1 MFEHRE
7 PPKWADRLLEFF
19 VKGDLL
25 EEIQGDLFE
34 YYQRLGDLPQ
44 WRSKWI
50 YAYHVIHF
58 LRPFALKKLSQNSN
72 NLIMLKFNLMIAWRN
87 LLKHKFYSAINIM
100 GLAIGLASA
109 IYIALYVY
117 DELSYDAH
125 FENSERI
132 VRVASELAL
141 GDNYWHMVVSPDP
154 LAAAFKSEFPE
165 IEKSARFRNTA
176 SLLVKKNAEV
186 VKLNDVMFTDQEMLE
201 IFKFDVVYG
210 DLKEALSDPTSAVLT
225 LSSARKLFGDR
236 NPVGQSFVT
245 LENNAYQISAVVK
258 ELPDQTHF
266 HFDVLISMVGNPRAN
281 KGIWLSNNFHTYMLL
296 KEGVLKESLEAKFPS
311 VYEKYFGP
319 QLQEYAGISYEQA
332 LSNGGL
338 IRYHLQ
344 PIEDIHLKSHLDI
357 ELEPNSRIEYVYLFT
372 AIGIFLVI
380 IASINF
386 INISTARAS
395 TRAKEIGVKKV
406 MGSVRGD
413 LIAQFL
419 TESVFQALI
428 AAVLAMIIVAVF
440 LPFFNAFVDKELID
454 PIFGEQ
460 SLWWK
465 VVFAAFGIGL
475 LAGIYPSLYL
485 SAFKPVDIMKG
496 KTSKTGRKSMFR
508 NVLVVFQFGTSLVL
522 IIGTLTV
529 YNQLNHIKNQD
540 LGYNRDQ
547 VILIEN
553 SHSLGSSVEG
563 FKESLLSIPEVDAV
577 TNTGNVPSG
586 SSSSDSTFEPVG
598 AGNVDDPVSLQ
609 IWSADPSYFNTFGME
624 IIDGRAFEYGRP
636 ADSSAIILNETAA
649 LKMGLEEPVGKKVRV
664 FGDFVVAG
672 RWEFTVIGIVKDF
685 NYKSLHQ
692 EVGPMGL
699 YLQPNAGY
707 YTAVKTKS
715 ADYPH
720 LINRIEASWD
730 KFAPSM
736 GFSYQFLD
744 TIFDEQYKAEER
756 LGEIFLVF
764 ASLAMFIG
772 CLGLFGLSA
781 YTAEQRRKEIGV
793 RKVLGASTSGLIL
806 LLLGDFTKL
815 LIIAII
821 MAIPVSWFAMNSWL
835 EDFAYRV
842 SLGPGIFLLGSLVA
856 MIVAWLTVS
865 YQSTIA
871 ARANPSENLKYE

>member
-50 YAYHVIHF
+50 YTYHVIHF

-72 NLIMLKFNLMIAWRN
+72 NLILLKFNLMIAWRN
-87 LLKHKFYSAINIM
+87 LLKQKFYSAINIM

-117 DELSYDAH
+117 DELSYDEH

-141 GDNYWHMVVSPDP
+141 GDNYWHFAVSPDP
-154 LAAAFKSEFPE
+154 LASAFKADFPE
-165 IEKSARFRNTA
+165 IEKAARFRNEG
-176 SLLVKKNAEV
+176 SILVKKSDEV
-186 VKLNDVMFTDQEMLE
+186 VKLYDMKYADQEILE
-201 IFKFDVVYG
+201 IFKYNVVYG
-210 DLKEALSDPTSAVLT
+210 QLEGALTDQTSAVLS
-225 LSSARKLFGDR
+225 LSSARKLFGDQD
-236 NPVGQSFVT
+236 PIGQSFTTVGENTFQVT
-245 LENNAYQISAVVK
+245 AVV
-258 ELPDQTHF
+258 EDLPPQTHY
-266 HFDVLISMVGNPRAN
+266 HFDILLSMEGNPEAN
-281 KGIWLSNNFHTYMLL
+281 RGVWLSNNFHTYMLL
-296 KEGVLKESLEAKFPS
+296 REGVSKSDLEAKFPD

-319 QLQEYAGISYEQA
+319 QLQAYAGISYEQA
-332 LSNGGL
+332 MSSGGL

-344 PIEDIHLKSHLDI
+344 PIEDIHLHSHLDI
-357 ELEPNSRIEYVYLFT
+357 ELQANSRIEYVYLFS
-372 AIGIFLVI
+372 AIGIFLI
-380 IASINF
+380 LIASINF

-406 MGSVRGD
+406 MGSFRKD
-413 LIAQFL
+413 LIIQFL
-419 TESVFQALI
+419 TESVFQSVIAATIALI
-428 AAVLAMIIVAVF
+428 LVF
-440 LPFFNAFVDKELID
+440 LSLPFFNAFVDKGFVN
-454 PIFGEQ
+454 PIFEGIT
-460 SLWWK
+460 LWWK
-465 VVFAAFGIGL
+465 VLIAAFVIGI

-485 SAFKPVDIMKG
+485 SAFSPVDSMKG
-496 KTSKTGRKSMFR
+496 NTGKSGRKSMFR
-508 NVLVVFQFGTSLVL
+508 NILVIFQFATSLTL
-522 IIGTLTV
+522 IIGTITV
-529 YNQLNHIKNQD
+529 YHQLEHIKEQD
-540 LGYNRDQ
+540 LGYDRDR
-547 VILIEN
+547 VLLIEN
-553 SHSLGSSVEG
+553 SHSLGSSIVN
-563 FKESLLSIPEVDAV
+563 FKEELMSIPEAISVS
-577 TNTGNVPSG
+577 NTGYIPSG
-586 SSSSDSTFEPVG
+586 SSSSDSAFEPIG

-609 IWSADPSYFNTFGME
+609 TWSVDPTYFSTFGME
-624 IIDGRAFEYGRP
+624 LLEGRTFESGRP
-636 ADSSAIILNETAA
+636 ADSSAMILNETAA
-649 LKMGLEEPVGKKVRV
+649 RRLGFENAVGKRIKV
-664 FGDFVVAG
+664 FGDFTVG
-672 RWEFTVIGIVKDF
+672 GKREFTVIGVVKDF
-685 NYKSLHQ
+685 NFKSLHQ
-692 EVGPMGL
+692 DVGAMGL
-699 YLQPNAGY
+699 YMGPFAGY
-707 YTAVKTKS
+707 YTAIKTNSEDYKS
-715 ADYPH
+715 
-720 LINRIEASWD
+720 LIDKVESKWD
-730 KFAPSM
+730 MFSPSM
-736 GFSYQFLD
+736 GFSFQFMD

-821 MAIPVSWFAMNSWL
+821 LAIPVSWFAMNSWL